1 MIEYIRNHCIFRNG
15 SPNRTTPGLTNV
27 EKNVDITTGD
37 ALVHDSTMFI
47 VGFEH
52 THMSKYVLNFSVRVI
67 LFGLVWA
74 VTFGKHHLW
83 IFPNLTEDVGIIES
97 FMPLYQHDVVS
108 RGGNEEEKSDDA
120 TGSSNTDTQASAE
133 AEASVASNKQ
143 EAGQIASGAEQEAS
157 QASGDDR
164 EASEEQQ
171 NIEPVQEALDNA
183 GEGNESENSSGGSKH
198 SLGDEYEMVEPDEVK
213 AEQDP

>member
-1 MIEYIRNHCIFRNG
+1 MLI
-15 SPNRTTPGLTNV
+15 
-27 EKNVDITTGD
+27 
-37 ALVHDSTMFI
+37 
-47 VGFEH
+47 
-52 THMSKYVLNFSVRVI
+52 FSVRVI
-67 LFGLVWA
+67 LFGFVWA

-120 TGSSNTDTQASAE
+120 TGSNTETQASAE
-133 AEASVASNKQ
+133 AEASVASSKQ

-157 QASGDDR
+157 QASGDDG

-171 NIEPVQEALDNA
+171 NIEPIQVALDNA
-183 GEGNESENSSGGSKH
+183 GEGNESENSSGSKH

>member
-1 MIEYIRNHCIFRNG
+1 MSEYIRNHCIFRKG
-15 SPNRTTPGLTNV
+15 IPNRTTPGLTNV
-27 EKNVDITTGD
+27 EKKNVHITTGD

-120 TGSSNTDTQASAE
+120 TGSSNTDTQAS
-133 AEASVASNKQ
+133 SKQ
-143 EAGQIASGAEQEAS
+143 EASQIASGAEQEAS